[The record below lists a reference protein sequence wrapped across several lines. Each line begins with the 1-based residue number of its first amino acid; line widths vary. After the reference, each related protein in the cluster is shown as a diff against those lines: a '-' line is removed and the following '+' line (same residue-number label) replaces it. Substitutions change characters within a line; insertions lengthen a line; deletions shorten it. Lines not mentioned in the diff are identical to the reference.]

1 MTDKTTL
8 LVPIRYPLNDE
19 SARTLAIASRVA
31 TQQAPADVLVLHVNL
46 FQTNGNKQTEELTHA
61 ISAVLDNVEA
71 TVITRREF
79 FVEETILAEA
89 DEVNADV
96 IVVGADRKAMWR
108 RVIRRFIGGEPAV
121 GLYPHTH
128 TTEDTEI
135 IEVDNMTS
143 IPEAES

>member
-1 MTDKTTL
+1 MVDKTTI
-8 LVPIRYPLNDE
+8 LVLIRYPLNDE
-19 SARTLAIASRVA
+19 SARNLAIASRLA

-46 FQTNGNKQTEELTHA
+46 FQTNGNIQTEELTHA

-71 TVITRREF
+71 TVLTRRGF
-79 FVEETILAEA
+79 FVEETILTEA
-89 DEVNADV
+89 DAVNADV
-96 IVVGADRKAMWR
+96 IVVDADRKAMWR
-108 RVIRRFIGGEPAV
+108 RVIRRLIRDEPAV
-121 GLYPHTH
+121 GSYLHTH